1 MGWIR
6 YVAIAIIN
14 TFGVV
19 IGVLF
24 IPIYPSAAVAQST
37 PMPVLQE
44 FSLSD
49 SPQKVTSVTELYKLR
64 DRLRAELNK
73 FADFPELGANKESWQ
88 YQLQRQKY
96 DNLVANI
103 RQVEAQIL
111 LEEEANKI
119 WQKGIK
125 FANDAAH
132 LGTKPN
138 PDSQI
143 WQESQ
148 KLWQNAIDTL
158 HQIPQGTFLSDKA
171 IEKIIDYQGNLAQ
184 INYQYQITR
193 SAEEKQGSQK
203 GNKKSQSLMG
213 FTQKLVPQP
222 SGFSFLADTNRDG
235 IINEKDLP
243 GREQWTFEQGALML
257 FNNLDKDRN
266 GKPDWQDQNV
276 HRDSFAEP
284 FGHRAGE
291 NLAKVQL
298 KLTEDFTGA
307 QIYLV
312 ADRVSLPYVNVFQ
325 KTDDG
330 WQIVD
335 ISGKKPL
342 EFSREIILGV
352 EAKQYRDRN
361 WSGIMALKAVAI
373 KNGKEKASD
382 TIQIGVTPWLMSP
395 NTQPVKEVYVSDR
408 GDVNQAFV
416 EQVKSIV
423 ETTESQLKI
432 LPGGS
437 PFLQDD
443 IAIGYV
449 QFPTPDGIKNINVAL
464 SKSHQNDNDSQEN
477 YGKSLMNRDFGWF
490 TKGKA
495 RSLDLLNQS
504 MDEFGNLQITPPLP
518 NYPQGRVYY
527 GNSGTTTF
535 NPEIIDF
542 INAQQIQGPPVDID
556 TSWLLMGHVDEIINF
571 IPSQSG
577 KPLMLI
583 VSPESGIQLLEE
595 LAKNGYSEA
604 TINRELSTQTTVKNA
619 LNNQALIL
627 HNQYLQRTKINPLIV
642 KLKRE
647 FQLSD
652 EQIIQVPVMFGYSG
666 YAWWPNLVN
675 AVFVNGQ
682 LLVSNPRGA
691 WIEEQDYTQ
700 EKFRQNLAISGVKVN
715 FLDDKY
721 YHELKGNTYSAIN
734 TTRKG
739 EEKPFW
745 QGLPKN

>member
-19 IGVLF
+19 IGVIF

-37 PMPVLQE
+37 PMPLLQE

-64 DRLRAELNK
+64 DRLRTELNK
-73 FADFPELGANKESWQ
+73 FANFSEFGANKESWQ

-96 DNLVANI
+96 DKLVANL
-103 RQVEAQIL
+103 RRVEAQVL
-111 LEEEANKI
+111 VEEEANQI
-119 WQKGIK
+119 WQKGMK

-143 WQESQ
+143 WQQSQ
-148 KLWQNAIDTL
+148 QLWQNAIDTL
-158 HQIPQGTFLSDKA
+158 HEIPQGTFLSDKA
-171 IEKIIDYQGNLAQ
+171 IEKIIDYQGNLTE
-184 INYQYQITR
+184 INYQYQIAR
-193 SAEEKQGSQK
+193 SAEEKNGKIPRNQVSQK
-203 GNKKSQSLMG
+203 MSNFTKKS
-213 FTQKLVPQP
+213 VAPP

-235 IINEKDLP
+235 IINEKDVP
-243 GREQWTFEQGALML
+243 GREKWTFEQGAFML
-257 FNNLDKDRN
+257 FNNVDDDRN
-266 GKPDWQDQNV
+266 GKPDWQEQKV
-276 HRDSFAEP
+276 KSE
-284 FGHRAGE
+284 RAAE

-298 KLTEDFTGA
+298 KLTEDFTGS

-325 KTDDG
+325 KTDEG

-335 ISGKKPL
+335 ISGKNPL

-361 WSGIMALKAVAI
+361 WNGIMALKAVAI
-373 KNGKEKASD
+373 NNGKEKASD
-382 TIQIGVTPWLMSP
+382 TIQIGVTPWIMSP
-395 NTQPVKEVYVSDR
+395 NTKPVKEVYVSDR

-423 ETTESQLKI
+423 ETTGAQLKI
-432 LPGGS
+432 VPGGS

-449 QFPTPDGIKNINVAL
+449 QFPTPEGIKNINVAL
-464 SKSHQNDNDSQEN
+464 SKSHQNDNEN

-518 NYPQGRVYY
+518 NYPMGRVYY

-583 VSPESGIQLLEE
+583 VSPEAGIKLLEE
-595 LAKNGYSEA
+595 LAKNGYSET
-604 TINRELSTQTTVKNA
+604 TINRELSTQTTVKDA
-619 LNNQALIL
+619 LNNKSIIF

-652 EQIIQVPVMFGYSG
+652 EQIIPVPVMFGYSG

-675 AVFVNGQ
+675 AVFINGQ
-682 LLVSNPRGA
+682 LLMSNPRGA
-691 WIEEQDYTQ
+691 LIEGQDYTQ
-700 EKFRQNLAISGVKVN
+700 EKMRQILANSGVTVN

-721 YHELKGNTYSAIN
+721 YHELKGNTYGAIN
-734 TTRKG
+734 TTRQG

-745 QGLPKN
+745 QTLPKN

>member
-37 PMPVLQE
+37 PMPLLQE

-49 SPQKVTSVTELYKLR
+49 SPQKFTSVAELYKLR

-73 FADFPELGANKESWQ
+73 FANFPELGANKESWQ
-88 YQLQRQKY
+88 YQLKRQKY
-96 DNLVANI
+96 DNLVANL
-103 RQVEAQIL
+103 RQVEAQVL
-111 LEEEANKI
+111 VEEEANQI

-138 PDSQI
+138 PDSEL

-193 SAEEKQGSQK
+193 ATEAKNGKPK
-203 GNKKSQSLMG
+203 GNQVAQKMMDFTRKS
-213 FTQKLVPQP
+213 VAQP
-222 SGFSFLADTNRDG
+222 SGFSFLADSNRDG
-235 IINEKDLP
+235 IINEKDVE

-257 FNNLDKDRN
+257 FNNVDDDRN
-266 GKPDWQDQNV
+266 GKPDWQEQKVNN
-276 HRDSFAEP
+276 DSFAEP

-335 ISGKKPL
+335 ISGKNPL

-361 WSGIMALKAVAI
+361 WNGIMALKAVAM

-382 TIQIGVTPWLMSP
+382 TIQIGVTPWIMSP
-395 NTQPVKEVYVSDR
+395 NTKPVKEVYVSDR

-423 ETTESQLKI
+423 ETAGAQLKI
-432 LPGGS
+432 VPGGS

-443 IAIGYV
+443 SAIGYV
-449 QFPTPDGIKNINVAL
+449 QFPTPEGIKNINVAL
-464 SKSHQNDNDSQEN
+464 SKSHQNDNDSQDN

-518 NYPQGRVYY
+518 NYPMGRVYY

-583 VSPESGIQLLEE
+583 VSPEAGIKLLEE
-595 LAKNGYSEA
+595 LEKNGYSEA
-604 TINRELSTQTTVKNA
+604 TINRELSTQTTVKDA
-619 LNNQALIL
+619 LKNKSLIL

-675 AVFVNGQ
+675 AVFINGQ
-682 LLVSNPRGA
+682 LLISNPRGPL
-691 WIEEQDYTQ
+691 IEGQDYTQ
-700 EKFRQNLAISGVKVN
+700 EKMRQLLANSGVTVN

-734 TTRKG
+734 TTRPG

-745 QGLPKN
+745 QALPKN

>member
-19 IGVLF
+19 IGVIF

-37 PMPVLQE
+37 PMPLLQE

-73 FADFPELGANKESWQ
+73 FANFPELGANKESWQ
-88 YQLQRQKY
+88 YQSKRQQY
-96 DNLVANI
+96 DNLVANL
-103 RQVEAQIL
+103 RQVEAQVL
-111 LEEEANKI
+111 VEEEANKI

-125 FANDAAH
+125 FANEAAQ
-132 LGTKPN
+132 LGIKPN
-138 PDSQI
+138 PDSEL

-148 KLWQNAIDTL
+148 QLWQNAIDTL

-171 IEKIIDYQGNLAQ
+171 IEKIIDYQGNLTQ
-184 INYQYQITR
+184 INYQYQIAR
-193 SAEEKQGSQK
+193 SAEEKNGKIKANKVAQK
-203 GNKKSQSLMG
+203 MMNFTRKSLA
-213 FTQKLVPQP
+213 QP

-235 IINEKDLP
+235 VINEKDVP

-257 FNNLDKDRN
+257 FNNVDDDRN
-266 GKPDWQDQNV
+266 GKPDWQEQKVNS
-276 HRDSFAEP
+276 DSA
-284 FGHRAGE
+284 AE

-298 KLTEDFTGA
+298 KLTEDFTGS

-395 NTQPVKEVYVSDR
+395 NTQAVKEVYVSDR
-408 GDVNQAFV
+408 GEVNQAFV

-423 ETTESQLKI
+423 ETTGAQLKI

-437 PFLQDD
+437 PFPKDD

-449 QFPTPDGIKNINVAL
+449 QFPTPEGIKNINVAL
-464 SKSHQNDNDSQEN
+464 SQSHQNDSDSQDN

-495 RSLDLLNQS
+495 RSLDVLNQS

-518 NYPQGRVYY
+518 NYPMGRVYY

-556 TSWLLMGHVDEIINF
+556 TSWLLMGNVDEIINF

-583 VSPESGIQLLEE
+583 VSPEAGIKLLEE
-595 LAKNGYSEA
+595 LDKTGYSET
-604 TINRELSTQTTVKNA
+604 TINRDLSTQTTVKQA
-619 LNNQALIL
+619 LKNKSLIL

-652 EQIIQVPVMFGYSG
+652 EQIVEVPVMFGYSG

-675 AVFVNGQ
+675 AVFINGQ
-682 LLVSNPRGA
+682 LLLSNPRGA
-691 WIEEQDYTQ
+691 LIEGQDYTQ
-700 EKFRQNLAISGVKVN
+700 EKIRQLLANAGVTVN

-745 QGLPKN
+745 QALPKN

>member
-19 IGVLF
+19 IGVIF

-49 SPQKVTSVTELYKLR
+49 SPEKVTSVAELYKLR
-64 DRLRAELNK
+64 DRLRAELKK
-73 FADFPELGANKESWQ
+73 FADFPAFGAAKESWQ

-96 DNLVANI
+96 DQLVANL
-103 RQVEAQIL
+103 RRVEAQVL
-111 LEEEANKI
+111 VEEEANQI
-119 WQKGIK
+119 WQKGMK

-138 PDSQI
+138 PDSEL

-171 IEKIIDYQGNLAQ
+171 IEKIIDYQGNLTQ
-184 INYQYQITR
+184 INYQYKIAR
-193 SAEEKQGSQK
+193 SAEEKTGKTPEKKVSQK
-203 GNKKSQSLMG
+203 MKNFPKKS
-213 FTQKLVPQP
+213 VAQP
-222 SGFSFLADTNRDG
+222 SGFSFLADSNRDG
-235 IINEKDLP
+235 IINEKDVE

-257 FNNLDKDRN
+257 FNNVDDDRN
-266 GKPDWQDQNV
+266 GKPDWQDQKVNN
-276 HRDSFAEP
+276 DSFAEP
-284 FGHRAGE
+284 FGHRAAE

-298 KLTEDFTGA
+298 KLTEDFTGS

-361 WSGIMALKAVAI
+361 WNGIMALKAVAI

-395 NTQPVKEVYVSDR
+395 NTKPVKEVYVSDR

-423 ETTESQLKI
+423 ETTGAQLKI

-443 IAIGYV
+443 SAIGYV
-449 QFPTPDGIKNINVAL
+449 QFPTPEGIKNINVAL
-464 SKSHQNDNDSQEN
+464 SKAHQNDNDSQDN
-477 YGKSLMNRDFGWF
+477 YAKSLMNREFGWF

-518 NYPQGRVYY
+518 NYPMGRVYY

-583 VSPESGIQLLEE
+583 VSPEAGIKLLEE
-595 LAKNGYSEA
+595 LEKNGYSEA
-604 TINRELSTQTTVKNA
+604 TINRELSTETTVKNA
-619 LNNQALIL
+619 LNNKALIL

-675 AVFVNGQ
+675 AVFINGQ
-682 LLVSNPRGA
+682 LLISNPRGA
-691 WIEEQDYTQ
+691 LIEGQDYTQ
-700 EKFRQNLAISGVKVN
+700 EKMRQLLAKSGVTVN

-734 TTRKG
+734 TTRPG

-745 QGLPKN
+745 QALPKN